1 MGLFDFIKKKLFGKT
16 QKVEESKKVDKKKKS
31 EEKAESVK
39 VSKPKVTKE
48 KKNVTKK
55 IKEEKPKK
63 GILTKIKDALI
74 SSPKEKEIEK
84 EKPKPKAKKQDKEV
98 KQKPRVKDK
107 IEEVVEEPKVEEV
120 EEKVEEVIE
129 EPKAEE
135 IEEKVEE
142 IVEEPKAKEVE
153 EEVEEVV
160 EEPIAEEIEEEVE
173 EVVEEPK
180 AEEVEE
186 KVEEVVEE
194 PKAEETE
201 EEVEDKSQIETDDD
215 SESLKKGLEKTKKS
229 FFSKLKSAVLGKS
242 KIDDDVLDDLEEVLI
257 TSDVGV
263 ETTVKIIERIE
274 ERVSKD
280 KYTSINE
287 LNNIL
292 KEEIVNILAENSSDL
307 DAFDVS
313 EDTVPYVILV
323 VGVNGVGKT
332 TTIGKLAAQ
341 FKEGG
346 LKVLIGAADTFRA
359 AAVDQIQMWG
369 KKVGVDVVSHGMN
382 TDPAS
387 VAYDTVKKAVE
398 EKYHVVIIDT
408 AGRLHTKLNLMN
420 ELSKIKR
427 VVQKFKPDAPHE
439 VMLILDGSTGQ
450 NAFVQA
456 EEFTKAT
463 DVNSITI
470 TKLDGTAKGGV
481 VIGITD
487 RFKIPIKYVGVGEKV
502 GDLKLFHKGEFVSS
516 FFD

>member
-16 QKVEESKKVDKKKKS
+16 KKVEESKKVDKKKDDKS
-31 EEKAESVK
+31 PKVK
-39 VSKPKVTKE
+39 SPSPKPKLKKKPEPNKEISLKKEPKKPKKGLFTKIKEAIISSPKKEEIKE
-48 KKNVTKK
+48 KQEKEIKKAPVPKKVKRK
-55 IKEEKPKK
+55 IKEEEP
-63 GILTKIKDALI
+63 
-74 SSPKEKEIEK
+74 
-84 EKPKPKAKKQDKEV
+84 EV
-98 KQKPRVKDK
+98 KEEVVKENK
-107 IEEVVEEPKVEEV
+107 EEEPEVKEEVVEEIKE
-120 EEKVEEVIE
+120 E
-129 EPKAEE
+129 EPEVKEEAAED
-135 IEEKVEE
+135 
-142 IVEEPKAKEVE
+142 
-153 EEVEEVV
+153 
-160 EEPIAEEIEEEVE
+160 
-173 EVVEEPK
+173 
-180 AEEVEE
+180 
-186 KVEEVVEE
+186 
-194 PKAEETE
+194 
-201 EEVEDKSQIETDDD
+201 EDSI
-215 SESLKKGLEKTKKS
+215 KKGLEKTKKS
-229 FFSKLKSAVLGKS
+229 FFSKLKSAIIGKS
-242 KIDDDVLDDLEEVLI
+242 KIDDEVLDDLEEVLI

-274 ERVSKD
+274 DRVSKE
-280 KYTSINE
+280 KYTSVNE
-287 LNNIL
+287 LNNLL
-292 KEEIVNILAENSSDL
+292 KDEIVKILAENSSDL
-307 DAFDVS
+307 DAFDVA
-313 EDTVPYVILV
+313 EDAVPYVILV

-346 LKVLIGAADTFRA
+346 LNVLIGAADTFRA
-359 AAVDQIQMWG
+359 AAVDQILMWG

-398 EKYHVVIIDT
+398 ENYDVVIIDT

-427 VVQKFKPDAPHE
+427 VVQKFKEDAPHE

-456 EEFTKAT
+456 EEFTKVT

-487 RFKIPIKYVGVGEKV
+487 QFKIPIKYIGVGEKI
-502 GDLKLFHKGEFVSS
+502 GDLKLFHKGEFVNS